1 MTFLSSRRMMLIG
14 LPALVLVAGTAGA
27 GWMMR
32 VPSDLDLAR
41 EKSTEAGRYVVAIAP
56 VEEPV
61 TIGEMH
67 AWTVTLA
74 DREGA
79 SVDDALMRSRH
90 WSARALRST
99 NTSVEVDR
107 DSIAAQAMTVLPV
120 PGGATRTLVSCS
132 RSWCNAAVWDVRSG
146 VLQVRWWG
154 SPRTRL
160 SSTCNVLSADATRSF
175 SRGCRPRGRTRSPSA
190 VSS

>member
-79 SVDDALMRSRH
+79 SVDDARIAVGGGMPQHGHGLPTQPRVTQ
-90 WSARALRST
+90 ALGQGVYV
-99 NTSVEVDR
+99 VEGLKFNMGGWWELTFRIDGAAGR
-107 DSIAAQAMTVLPV
+107 DSITFNLD
-120 PGGATRTLVSCS
+120 L
-132 RSWCNAAVWDVRSG
+132 
-146 VLQVRWWG
+146 
-154 SPRTRL
+154 
-160 SSTCNVLSADATRSF
+160 
-175 SRGCRPRGRTRSPSA
+175 
-190 VSS
+190 